1 MRATKADMET
11 PLTGRLAPARTTG
24 DPVAVQP
31 NLLAG
36 ADERTLAILEH
47 RRQTGGRRRRGWLVR
62 RALLLA
68 DVVGL
73 TVAFLVAQ
81 TVAGSQSDAGGAFG
95 RETETLLFLATLP
108 AWIVLAKLYGL
119 YDRDEER
126 TDHTTVDDLSGVF
139 HLVTVGAWLSFFGS
153 WLTSVAEPDLFKLG
167 LFWALAIALIVLSR
181 TAARAYCRRTVNY
194 LQNAVIVG
202 ADDVGQLAARKIL
215 RHPEYGINVV
225 GFVDSSPQELHPDVS
240 HLSVLGR
247 PERLLEIVRLLDVE
261 RVVIGF
267 SGDSSEQTLDLVRS
281 LKDVDVQVD
290 VVPRLFELVSSN
302 AGIHTIEGMPLVSL
316 PPLRL
321 SPSSRLLKRTMDAT
335 VSFFG
340 LALLSP
346 VFLLIALTL
355 KLGSRGPVFF
365 RQVRMGARD
374 HTFTIVKFRTM
385 VPGADE
391 RRAEV
396 AHLNVH
402 GENGAMLK
410 VKNDPRVTR
419 VGRLLRRTSLDE
431 LPQLWNVLK
440 GEMSLVGPRPLPL
453 DEDRHVGSWARRR
466 LDLRPG
472 MTGPWQVLGR
482 SDIPFEEMVKLDY
495 LYVTGWSLG
504 YDLKLLARTIP
515 GLFSV
520 RGAY

>member
-1 MRATKADMET
+1 M
-11 PLTGRLAPARTTG
+11 
-24 DPVAVQP
+24 
-31 NLLAG
+31 G
-36 ADERTLAILEH
+36 ADDRTLAILEH
-47 RRQTGGRRRRGWLVR
+47 RRQTGGMRRRGWLVR

-68 DVVGL
+68 DVLGL
-73 TVAFLVAQ
+73 AFAFLIAQAVAAGEGD
-81 TVAGSQSDAGGAFG
+81 VAGALG
-95 RETETLLFLATLP
+95 RGTETLLFLASLP

-126 TDHTTVDDLSGVF
+126 TDHSTVDDLAGVF
-139 HLVTVGAWLSFFGS
+139 HLVTVGAWVFFIGS
-153 WLTSVAEPDLFKLG
+153 WLTSAAEPDLFKLA
-167 LFWALAIALIVLSR
+167 LFWALAIALITIGRV
-181 TAARAYCRRTVNY
+181 AARAYCRGTVNY

-202 ADDVGQLAARKIL
+202 ADEVGQLAARKLL
-215 RHPEYGINVV
+215 RHPEYGINLV
-225 GFVDSSPQELHPDVS
+225 GFVDSSPRELHPDVS
-240 HLSVLGR
+240 HLAVLGG
-247 PERLLEIVRLLDVE
+247 PDRLLEIVRMLDVE

-290 VVPRLFELVSSN
+290 IVPRLFELVSSH

-321 SPSSRLLKRTMDAT
+321 SPSSRLLKRTMDVV
-335 VSFFG
+335 VSALG
-340 LALLSP
+340 LVLLSP
-346 VFLLIALTL
+346 LFLVLALTIR
-355 KLGSRGPVFF
+355 LGTRGPVFF
-365 RQVRMGARD
+365 RQLRMGARD
-374 HTFTIVKFRTM
+374 QTFTILKFRTM
-385 VPGADE
+385 NRDADE
-391 RRAEV
+391 HRADV
-396 AHLNVH
+396 AHLNAY
-402 GENGAMLK
+402 ENNPMLK
-410 VKNDPRVTR
+410 VRNDPRVTR

-440 GEMSLVGPRPLPL
+440 GDMSLVGPRPLPL
-453 DEDRHVGSWARRR
+453 DEDLHVGSWARRR

-495 LYVTGWSLG
+495 LYVTGWTLG

-515 GLFSV
+515 VLFSV